1 MSNPSQF
8 VLTFL
13 ESIGR
18 RSDAEYYLRLF
29 RQLPKPSFAVIAAE
43 PDVYRE
49 AQGSL
54 LEALRFLVAM
64 GLYPVV
70 ALGLL
75 GENEQ
80 PIRDQLLAGL
90 AQRGLPIVL
99 HGDAAR
105 DAARI
110 EADLSSERL
119 TLVEFPESD
128 ARERF
133 AALASLLGQ
142 LRSRKLVLLRSRGG
156 LGPKDGA
163 SVALSRTH
171 QLPTTE
177 NGISIVNLR
186 TDLGP
191 LRAGRWLSEDE
202 QWLLQQLER
211 VHQSA
216 PALLT
221 NITSPLNLLRELF
234 TVRGA
239 GTLIKTGSAVLRAD
253 SYSAL
258 DLQRLKALLESA
270 FKRAVRAGFE
280 DVAPLDIYYEAEY
293 RGAAIVL
300 AANSD
305 FEASFLTKFAVDR
318 KAQGEGIGRDLWEAL
333 SRDHPALYWRARKK
347 NPISAWYAAQ
357 CDGLQQVGEWC
368 VYWRGVH
375 LKHVPNLIADALSR
389 PDDFMDP

>member
-1 MSNPSQF
+1 MSDPSQF

-80 PIRDQLLAGL
+80 PVRDQLLDGL
-90 AQRGLPIVL
+90 AQRGLPIAL
-99 HGDAAR
+99 HRDAAR
-105 DAARI
+105 DATRI
-110 EADLSSERL
+110 EQDLGSERL
-119 TLVEFPESD
+119 ALVEFAQSQ
-128 ARERF
+128 AAERF
-133 AALASLLGQ
+133 TALAGLLGQ

-171 QLPTTE
+171 HLPTTE

-186 TDLGP
+186 TDLSA
-191 LRAGRWLSEDE
+191 LRAGGWLSEDE
-202 QWLLQQLER
+202 QWLLLQLEL

-253 SYSAL
+253 SYAGL
-258 DLQRLKALLESA
+258 DLTRLKALLENA
-270 FKRAVRAGFE
+270 FNRPVRAGFE
-280 DVAPLDIYYEAEY
+280 SMSPADIYYETDY

-300 AANSD
+300 AACRD
-305 FEASFLTKFAVDR
+305 FGASFLTKFAVDR

-333 SRDHPALYWRARKK
+333 LRDHPALYWRARKK

-368 VYWRGVH
+368 VYWRGVRLEH
-375 LKHVPNLIADALSR
+375 IPNLIADALAR
-389 PDDFMDP
+389 PDDFIDS